1 MKSRCYY
8 YSGDVL
14 GDLSGLAESQ
24 LLHLCIGPK
33 SLCKWTK
40 IDKMIKHSPDP
51 GTNTGFPPV
60 LSPSLLSN
68 H

>member
-1 MKSRCYY
+1 MKVMWAWRSGKLEMKSRYYY

-33 SLCKWTK
+33 SPCR
-40 IDKMIKHSPDP
+40 
-51 GTNTGFPPV
+51 
-60 LSPSLLSN
+60 
-68 H
+68 